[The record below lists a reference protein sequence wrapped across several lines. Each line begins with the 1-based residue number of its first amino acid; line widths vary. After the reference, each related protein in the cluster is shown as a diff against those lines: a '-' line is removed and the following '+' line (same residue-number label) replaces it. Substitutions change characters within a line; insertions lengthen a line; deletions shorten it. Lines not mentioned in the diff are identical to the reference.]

1 MAISIDELRLS
12 VAKRLRHPLQLFQE
26 NPLVFVG
33 GATVA
38 YLLVS
43 YLSGRWN
50 ERKYA
55 KPTSPPVYN
64 PATQHLQ
71 PYSKRLAG

>member
-33 GATVA
+33 GATVTSSVKGQQA
-38 YLLVS
+38 S
-43 YLSGRWN
+43 RAGEDGR
-50 ERKYA
+50 
-55 KPTSPPVYN
+55 P
-64 PATQHLQ
+64 
-71 PYSKRLAG
+71 